1 MKTLK
6 SLLLSDTPTIPIVDK
21 FFSGRYTNILILAY
35 FCYKVDGIYYN
46 INLLIDRNYPKPPPP
61 DTYRT
66 TFTDLRSGFRS
77 LNREKYLPPFADE
90 IKNFFASHNV
100 EEFKDK
106 IISFN
111 ELYLLKAQASKE
123 HYEIGFGDYWLFRIA
138 GFVITDE
145 TRFSTWNGEMWRF

>member
-1 MKTLK
+1 MN
-6 SLLLSDTPTIPIVDK
+6 
-21 FFSGRYTNILILAY
+21 G
-35 FCYKVDGIYYN
+35 GIYDKTRLSYRCIGSKGLKDLEFTLDFYRSNSHN
-46 INLLIDRNYPKPPPP
+46 INLLIDRDYPKPPPP

-145 TRFSTWNGEMWRF
+145 TRFSTLNGEMWRF